1 MCGGELAYLWI
12 TSPKTQWH
20 MCETVILSG
29 DGALVQGFSYS
40 HRARGLPNPPSS
52 DARFDGCLC
61 DGITLSK
68 SRKAHTSRESGTKSP
83 LSSSKDLS
91 PEHSTHTSIICCST
105 LYSPP
110 ENSTALNFWSGLI
123 GNTLICCNFE
133 NCQICT
139 FYVQI
144 CWAERAIVLF
154 KKRNVF
160 LHVYISFD
168 LLSWERTSYIKPLLL
183 KVKRYHSTSTSPL
196 CKWLFGIDI
205 INWVSNNQ
213 RDQFDFTASLSLV

>member
-1 MCGGELAYLWI
+1 MSTDLNCGSSLSITSLFFFLQLSIFSFPTFPSDQISRVPLRPGADACPSWRPIRSHWRPVKMCGGELAYLWI

-40 HRARGLPNPPSS
+40 HRARGLPNPPPS

-91 PEHSTHTSIICCST
+91 PEHSTHTSIIWCST

-110 ENSTALNFWSGLI
+110 ENSTALNF
-123 GNTLICCNFE
+123 
-133 NCQICT
+133 
-139 FYVQI
+139 
-144 CWAERAIVLF
+144 
-154 KKRNVF
+154 
-160 LHVYISFD
+160 
-168 LLSWERTSYIKPLLL
+168 
-183 KVKRYHSTSTSPL
+183 
-196 CKWLFGIDI
+196 
-205 INWVSNNQ
+205 
-213 RDQFDFTASLSLV
+213 